1 MYDMFLWEKLVTP
14 PKFII
19 YTVSPEKWMVG
30 LDYPLLLGEKAYL
43 RGCFA
48 VHFFLGGAGGLGVWN
63 GPPSITKRGDGPSTT
78 TFLQTTKIP
87 HVLQHFQRMF
97 FSIFELK
104 NQKKI
109 PVIYVVS
116 SLSKEV
122 KWQRCKK
129 KLWPNYRWRKESLNY
144 QVLRLW
150 FWFCQQGVWRWL
162 EYLKSAVR
170 MMGVTQ
176 RAPGFNG
183 PILAPLYGWNLS
195 FFLGGEIFFKRF
207 GIPFITGSSQ
217 LVMSDPCTPPK
228 VGYLTLQ
235 RMEVTNL
242 RHSFRREEATFDTFF
257 FLGNLP
263 LIESTRSH

>member
-1 MYDMFLWEKLVTP
+1 
-14 PKFII
+14 
-19 YTVSPEKWMVG
+19 
-30 LDYPLLLGEKAYL
+30 
-43 RGCFA
+43 
-48 VHFFLGGAGGLGVWN
+48 
-63 GPPSITKRGDGPSTT
+63 
-78 TFLQTTKIP
+78 
-87 HVLQHFQRMF
+87 MF

-162 EYLKSAVR
+162 EYLKSAVC

-183 PILAPLYGWNLS
+183 PILALCMVETSVLFWGRYFLS
-195 FFLGGEIFFKRF
+195 DLGFH
-207 GIPFITGSSQ
+207 SS
-217 LVMSDPCTPPK
+217 LEVRNWLCPIPCTPPK

-242 RHSFRREEATFDTFF
+242 TQLSKRDLQLLTPFF
-257 FLGNLP
+257 WGGNLP

>member
-1 MYDMFLWEKLVTP
+1 
-14 PKFII
+14 
-19 YTVSPEKWMVG
+19 
-30 LDYPLLLGEKAYL
+30 
-43 RGCFA
+43 
-48 VHFFLGGAGGLGVWN
+48 
-63 GPPSITKRGDGPSTT
+63 
-78 TFLQTTKIP
+78 
-87 HVLQHFQRMF
+87 MF

-144 QVLRLW
+144 QVLWLW

-183 PILAPLYGWNLS
+183 PILSPLYGWNLS
-195 FFLGGEIFFKRF
+195 FFFGGEISFKRF

-217 LVMSDPCTPPK
+217 LVMSDPLHPSKSWVFDPSKNGSDQFETHLSK
-228 VGYLTLQ
+228 RGGNFWHL
-235 RMEVTNL
+235 
-242 RHSFRREEATFDTFF
+242 FFWGKFATHRID
-257 FLGNLP
+257 
-263 LIESTRSH
+263 S